1 MRPVP
6 EAGVAPPSQARGRP
20 AAVLLLA
27 LCAALPAL
35 AQRAR
40 SPEEFLGFEPGADRR
55 MVDWSQA
62 VAYLRELDAASPRLL
77 LEEVGR
83 STEGRPFLLL
93 TLTSEQNQ
101 QRLEQIRRD
110 HLRLWDP
117 RGLAEDEGR
126 QLVAR
131 GRNVVALCHGLHSS
145 EAASVPTALETAW
158 RLATSDE
165 PLVREILEQA
175 VVLLVP
181 SQNPDG
187 TDLVADWY
195 RRSLGTPWEG
205 SLPPQLYQRYAGHD
219 NNRDGYAF
227 TQQETRL
234 LVRHLHDR
242 WRPTIL
248 HDLHQM
254 GPRGAR
260 LFVPPYLDPWEP
272 NVDPALRS
280 AAAALG
286 LHVAARLT
294 GEGRA
299 GVAVQAL
306 FDAWAPG
313 RAYVHTHGGVR
324 FLSETAG
331 TRLATPV
338 DVAASE
344 LEPARG
350 YDPRRASWNQPLPW
364 LGGTWRLRD
373 AVDYQLAASFALL
386 EHAARLRE
394 LWLRQFLEVNRR
406 ACQPREPRAYVVPA
420 AQADPAAA
428 LGLLRLLR
436 TGAVEVAR
444 AQRAFSAGGQ
454 RHAAGSHVVSL
465 EQPASAFARTL
476 LERQQYPDLR
486 ADPGVPP
493 LAPYDVTAH
502 TLPLLM
508 GVDVRPV
515 AHPFEA
521 DLDPPD
527 EPRPPPPSRPGAGR
541 FLAFGHRSGELIAAV
556 ALLQR
561 GVPLEWAREAFVDAG
576 RRHAAGTLLAP
587 RGARA
592 ALQAQADQQGFAL
605 AAVEQPPAARLR
617 LRLPRVAVYQS
628 FVPAMD
634 EGWTR
639 FVLERQLGL
648 PFTTLHD
655 ADVRQGG
662 LAARF
667 DALVLADQPRGEIV
681 AGHAPG
687 HMPEEHTGGVG
698 ATGLEQLRQF
708 AQAGGTLLLVNRAAE
723 LATRDLGL
731 PVRNA
736 LAGLGR
742 GDFSAPGSIL
752 RAQADLSQPLAQGL
766 DPAPAIW
773 FENGPAFEL
782 LGPGQVLLRYE
793 EPEPLLS
800 GWLNGGRR
808 LQGRA
813 ALVELPL
820 GRGRVVVYGFRP
832 HYRAQSWATYPALV
846 NALLLSA
853 ATPAPAPPR

>member
-1 MRPVP
+1 MP
-6 EAGVAPPSQARGRP
+6 EAGVARRPPSRARP

-27 LCAALPAL
+27 LCAAAPSAL
-35 AQRAR
+35 TQQAR
-40 SPEEFLGFEPGADRR
+40 SPEQFLGFRPGADRKL
-55 MVDWSQA
+55 VDWSQA

-83 STEGRPFLLL
+83 STDGRPLLLL
-93 TLTSEQNQ
+93 TLTSEPNQ
-101 QRLEQIRRD
+101 QRLEQIRLD

-117 RGLAEDEGR
+117 RGLSEGEGHA
-126 QLVAR
+126 LVAR
-131 GRNVVALCHGLHSS
+131 GRNVVALGHGLHSN
-145 EAASVPTALETAW
+145 EAASVHTALETAW

-165 PLVREILEQA
+165 PLVREILAET

-205 SLPPQLYQRYAGHD
+205 SSPPQLYQRYAGHD

-248 HDLHQM
+248 HDVHQM

-286 LHVAARLT
+286 LHVASRLT

-299 GVAVQAL
+299 GVVVQAL
-306 FDAWAPG
+306 FDAWTPG
-313 RAYVHTHGGVR
+313 RAYVHSHGGVR

-338 DVAASE
+338 EVAASE
-344 LEPARG
+344 LTPSRG

-364 LGGTWRLRD
+364 PGGAWRLRD

-394 LWLRQFLEVNRR
+394 HWLRQFLEVNRR

-436 TGAVEVAR
+436 TGAVEIAR
-444 AQRAFSAGGQ
+444 ARRAFEAGG
-454 RHAAGSHVVSL
+454 RRYEAGSHVIPL
-465 EQPASAFARTL
+465 EQPASAFARAL

-486 ADPGVPP
+486 SDPADPPV
-493 LAPYDVTAH
+493 APYDVTAH

-515 AHPFEA
+515 ARPFEA
-521 DLDPPD
+521 DLEPLDQ
-527 EPRPPPPSRPGAGR
+527 PRPPPPARPGPGHW
-541 FLAFGHRSGELIAAV
+541 LAFGHRSGELLAAV

-561 GVPLEWAREAFVDAG
+561 GVALEWARQDFVNAG
-576 RRHAAGTLLAP
+576 RRWAAGTLLAP
-587 RGARA
+587 RSARVS
-592 ALQAQADQQGFAL
+592 LQALADEQGFAL
-605 AAVEQPPAARLR
+605 AAVEQPPAGRLR

-628 FVPAMD
+628 FVPTLD

-639 FVLERQLGL
+639 FVLEKQLGL

-662 LAARF
+662 LHARL
-667 DALVLADQPRGEIV
+667 DALILADQPRGEIV
-681 AGHAPG
+681 DGHAPG
-687 HMPEEHTGGVG
+687 RMPDEYTGGLG

-708 AQAGGTLLLVNRAAE
+708 AQAGGTLLLVNRATE
-723 LATRDLGL
+723 LAARDLGL

-736 LAGLGR
+736 LAGLER
-742 GDFSAPGSIL
+742 ADFSAPGSIL
-752 RAQADLSQPLAQGL
+752 RAQADLSQPLVHGL

-820 GRGRVVVYGFRP
+820 GRGRVVLYGFRP
-832 HYRAQSWATYPALV
+832 HYRGQSWATYPALV

-853 ATPAPAPPR
+853 TE

>member
-1 MRPVP
+1 M
-6 EAGVAPPSQARGRP
+6 RP

-27 LCAALPAL
+27 LCAALPAFS
-35 AQRAR
+35 QRAR
-40 SPEEFLGFEPGADRR
+40 SPEEFLGFRPSADRR
-55 MVDWSQA
+55 IVDWTQA
-62 VAYLRELDAASPRLL
+62 QAYLRELAAASPRLL

-117 RGLAEDEGR
+117 RGLSEDEAR
-126 QLVAR
+126 VLVAR
-131 GRNVVALCHGLHSS
+131 GRNVVALCHGMHSN
-145 EAASVPTALETAW
+145 EVASLPSALETAF

-165 PLVREILEQA
+165 PLVREILDQA

-187 TDLVADWY
+187 ADLVADWY

-205 SLPPQLYQRYAGHD
+205 SSPPQLYQRYAGHD

-260 LFVPPYLDPWEP
+260 IFVPPYLDPWEP

-286 LHVAARLT
+286 LHVASRLT

-299 GVAVQAL
+299 GVVVQAL

-313 RAYVHTHGGVR
+313 RAYVHSHGGVR

-338 DVAASE
+338 EVAASD
-344 LEPARG
+344 LEPGRG

-364 LGGTWRLRD
+364 TGGTWRLRD
-373 AVDYQLAASFALL
+373 AVDAQLAASFALL

-394 LWLRQFLEVNRR
+394 FWLQQFLDVNRR
-406 ACQPREPRAYVVPA
+406 ACLAREPRAYVVPA

-436 TGAVEVAR
+436 LGAVEIAR
-444 AQRAFSAGGQ
+444 ARRPFVAGGQ
-454 RHAAGSHVVSL
+454 RYVAGSYVVPL

-486 ADPGVPP
+486 SDPGAPP
-493 LAPYDVTAH
+493 VAPYDVTAH

-508 GVDVRPV
+508 GVDVRPI
-515 AHPFEA
+515 AQAFEA
-521 DLDPPD
+521 DLETLDQ
-527 EPRPPPPSRPGAGR
+527 PRVPAPARPGPGR

-561 GVPLEWAREAFVDAG
+561 GVALEWAREAFVAAG
-576 RRHAAGTLLAP
+576 RRYAAGTLLAP
-587 RGARA
+587 RSARA
-592 ALQAQADQQGFAL
+592 SLQALADQQGFAL
-605 AAVEQPPAARLR
+605 AAVAQPPAGSLR
-617 LRLPRVAVYQS
+617 LRLPRVGLYQS
-628 FVPAMD
+628 FVPALD

-639 FVLERQLGL
+639 FVLEKQLGL
-648 PFTTLHD
+648 PFVTLHD
-655 ADVRQGG
+655 ADVRAGG
-662 LAARF
+662 LRARF
-667 DALVLADQPRGEIV
+667 DALILADQARGEIV

-687 HMPEEHTGGVG
+687 QMPDEYTGGLG
-698 ATGLEQLRQF
+698 ATGLAQLRQF
-708 AQAGGTLLLVNRAAE
+708 AEAGGTLLLVNRATD
-723 LATRDLGL
+723 LAARDLGL

-736 LAGLGR
+736 LAGLER
-742 GDFSAPGSIL
+742 GDFSAPGSLL
-752 RAQADLSQPLAQGL
+752 RARADLAQPLAQGL
-766 DPAPAIW
+766 DPSPAIW
-773 FENGPAFEL
+773 FENGPAFDL

-820 GRGRVVVYGFRP
+820 GRGRVVLYGFRP
-832 HYRAQSWATYPALV
+832 QYRGQSWATYPALV

-853 ATPAPAPPR
+853 AE